1 MKIRKYIGLVVLVA
15 AMLCSCEREPEVQLN
30 VRECAPMPS
39 PRACATAF
47 VADGKGYV
55 FAGRDSAGNYLNDLW
70 RYSPETDSWEELGA
84 TPLSARTN
92 ATACIHEGKVYIGLG
107 FNGRYSVT
115 SSYMRDWWEYSP
127 ATQTWKRL
135 ADYPNANTDCAT
147 AFAGSGEL
155 YVGYGFSWKYTRDMF
170 RYDIAT
176 NQWDSIDV
184 GVSGMGYPSRS
195 FGGTG
200 CTSRGRHFMGT
211 GYYRHSID
219 WWAELADGTHWE
231 KRSPVPG
238 KARTLAAT
246 AATDNY
252 IYLAAG
258 IHYGGVNT
266 TGDVLRDVRRY
277 DPLTDRWQYVAVLP
291 QGLLNHVCFAI
302 GKNVYIGLGET
313 ENWNVTDKLYRIE
326 E

>member
-1 MKIRKYIGLVVLVA
+1 MKRREWMKLLLMCMMAAVLVIGMSACGSSSQGSDEETA
-15 AMLCSCEREPEVQLN
+15 AQTQESEAAED
-30 VRECAPMPS
+30 A
-39 PRACATAF
+39 
-47 VADGKGYV
+47 
-55 FAGRDSAGNYLNDLW
+55 
-70 RYSPETDSWEELGA
+70 ETEAE
-84 TPLSARTN
+84 
-92 ATACIHEGKVYIGLG
+92 
-107 FNGRYSVT
+107 
-115 SSYMRDWWEYSP
+115 
-127 ATQTWKRL
+127 
-135 ADYPNANTDCAT
+135 
-147 AFAGSGEL
+147 AGSEDAAAEAEKAPD
-155 YVGYGFSWKYTRDMF
+155 FE
-170 RYDIAT
+170 
-176 NQWDSIDV
+176 
-184 GVSGMGYPSRS
+184 
-195 FGGTG
+195 
-200 CTSRGRHFMGT
+200 
-211 GYYRHSID
+211 
-219 WWAELADGTHWE
+219 AELADGTHWE